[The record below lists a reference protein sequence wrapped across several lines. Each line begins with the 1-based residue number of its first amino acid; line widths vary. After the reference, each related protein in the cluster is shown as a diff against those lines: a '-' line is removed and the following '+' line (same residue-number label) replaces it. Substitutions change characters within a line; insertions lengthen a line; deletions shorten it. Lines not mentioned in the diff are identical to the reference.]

1 MKNKG
6 DLERERD
13 ELKAEIDNN
22 NNKVQVLERTIE
34 HLKKTIDEKVI
45 NSLFA
50 YLNFAKDNSMHLLII
65 FQLPSC
71 ECHPWLTCTF
81 QYWRS
86 KSYGRY
92 SFKGLQTKSAVQL
105 GFWCNFWQLMQKV
118 NFLQLNSPWIHFYSR
133 VPENETAFSLYMTC
147 ELQSSF
153 FFYDH
158 YIYCL
163 FE

>member
-45 NSLFA
+45 KLCSLFA
-50 YLNFAKDNSMHLLII
+50 YWNFAKDNNSMHFLNI

-71 ECHPWLTCTF
+71 ESNCTYHAAILGSLAHF
-81 QYWRS
+81 STEDQNPIVDIPF
-86 KSYGRY
+86 K
-92 SFKGLQTKSAVQL
+92 SFK
-105 GFWCNFWQLMQKV
+105 QKA
-118 NFLQLNSPWIHFYSR
+118 Q
-133 VPENETAFSLYMTC
+133 
-147 ELQSSF
+147 
-153 FFYDH
+153 
-158 YIYCL
+158 
-163 FE
+163 